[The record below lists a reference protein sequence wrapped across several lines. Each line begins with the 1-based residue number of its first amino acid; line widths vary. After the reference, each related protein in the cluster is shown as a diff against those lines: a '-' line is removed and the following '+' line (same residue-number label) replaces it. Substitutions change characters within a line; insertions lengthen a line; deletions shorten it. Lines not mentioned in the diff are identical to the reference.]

1 MNIAAVADNV
11 QPLRVGLLIAILI
24 FREIPNRRKL
34 RGAEVVTLWQVI
46 RQILARISRS
56 ITTAAPGR
64 RFLAVGPQEIR
75 ASFDNVF
82 LGRRDDIKAVK
93 NFIDQVQLGE
103 VFDGRNQI
111 IAVESWVLGAVV
123 EKARQRLDVGGMAGS
138 CWHEF
143 GRIARLLPIT
153 RGMTQ
158 RTIEADARI

>member
-1 MNIAAVADNV
+1 M
-11 QPLRVGLLIAILI
+11 
-24 FREIPNRRKL
+24 
-34 RGAEVVTLWQVI
+34 
-46 RQILARISRS
+46 
-56 ITTAAPGR
+56 
-64 RFLAVGPQEIR
+64 
-75 ASFDNVF
+75 F
-82 LGRRDDIKAVK
+82 LGNRDDIKAVK

-103 VFDGRNQI
+103 VLDGRNQI

-158 RTIEADARI
+158 RTIEADARITNGHFSDADRQFNGLSPRQAERAIAADSG